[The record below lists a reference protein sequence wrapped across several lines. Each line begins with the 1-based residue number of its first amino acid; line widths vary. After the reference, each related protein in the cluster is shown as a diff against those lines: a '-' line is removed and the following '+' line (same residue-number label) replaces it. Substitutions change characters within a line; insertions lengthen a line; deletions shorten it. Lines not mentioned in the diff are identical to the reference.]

1 MFSDES
7 RFQKGLDYRWRR
19 IKRGNW
25 NETCFISKDKFTE
38 GIMVWGA
45 IGMNFRSD
53 LVVCSNHEDSEE
65 YKRILMNSQLIEKC
79 DMKFGFFG

>member
-1 MFSDES
+1 M
-7 RFQKGLDYRWRR
+7 
-19 IKRGNW
+19 
-25 NETCFISKDKFTE
+25 
-38 GIMVWGA
+38 WGA